1 MNNKITHR
9 VDKNAL
15 IAELDKLYQLWKEE
29 RIINQS
35 FLTEAD
41 LKEIYGKTHTFFFY
55 QS

>member
-1 MNNKITHR
+1 MNNEITHR

-15 IAELDKLYQLWKEE
+15 VAELDNLYQLWKEE

-41 LKEIYGKTHTFFFY
+41 LKEIHRKAHTFFFY
-55 QS
+55 HS